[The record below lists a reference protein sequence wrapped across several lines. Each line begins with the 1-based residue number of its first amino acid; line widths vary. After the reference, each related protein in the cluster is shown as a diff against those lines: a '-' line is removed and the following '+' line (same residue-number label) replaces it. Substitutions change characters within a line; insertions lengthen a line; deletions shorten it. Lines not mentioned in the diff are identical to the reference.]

1 MANPSPPSGGSFVV
15 PAWWTDNAFNLS
27 EVSQFLDSP
36 ISTVSLWITFARAS
50 GHTVGDRRN
59 GRPLYSPADVFALAL
74 IAKLR
79 IRHVRITAEVVA
91 DAFKF
96 ATESG
101 RPRAIGYDS
110 EWSVYAEDGVSLRV
124 PAWLC
129 WTAVRAWASKF
140 FGTSHV

>member
-1 MANPSPPSGGSFVV
+1 MAHPSPSPGGSFVV
-15 PAWWTDNAFNLS
+15 PGWWTDSAFNLS

-79 IRHVRITAEVVA
+79 IRHVRITAEEVA
-91 DAFKF
+91 DSFKF
-96 ATESG
+96 ATENG
-101 RPRAIGYDS
+101 RPRPEPYNGD
-110 EWSVYAEDGVSLRV
+110 WTVFDDGASLRV